1 MMASTSRSMDMTKT
15 IVIETNEES
24 YHAFYKSAASTF
36 TSTIVIDNT
45 FRASTFG
52 IQQTIHNLRFYLNNA
67 LSISPNPNVV
77 RR

>member
-1 MMASTSRSMDMTKT
+1 MKK
-15 IVIETNEES
+15 VIN
-24 YHAFYKSAASTF
+24 AFYKSAALTF
-36 TSTIVIDNT
+36 ASTIVIDNY

-52 IQQTIHNLRFYLNNA
+52 TQQTIHNLRFYLNNA

>member
-1 MMASTSRSMDMTKT
+1 MDRYFQSMY
-15 IVIETNEES
+15 ES
-24 YHAFYKSAASTF
+24 LNISHKSAALTF
-36 TSTIVIDNT
+36 TSTIVIDNN

-52 IQQTIHNLRFYLNNA
+52 TQQTIPNLRFYLNNA